1 MIAPMQIMPMQQRH
15 VADIA
20 ALEAATF
27 SAPWDEASVRAELKN
42 PLALWLVAEG
52 AGGNDAASEAGNPGA
67 GETVK
72 TGAGE
77 AGKPGAGEMA
87 VLGYVG
93 SQSCFEDADILN
105 VCVAPAAR
113 RRGVAEALMR
123 ELEARLAPNG
133 IEKITLEVR
142 ASNEPAIRLYEKLG
156 YTQVGVR
163 KGYYEKPREDALILQ
178 KKLRIER

>member
-1 MIAPMQIMPMQQRH
+1 MIVPMHETH
-15 VADIA
+15 VSAIA
-20 ALEAATF
+20 ALEAANF
-27 SAPWDEASVRAELKN
+27 SAPWDEAAVRGELEN
-42 PLALWLVAEG
+42 PLALWLVAV
-52 AGGNDAASEAGNPGA
+52 
-67 GETVK
+67 GEDGT
-72 TGAGE
+72 
-77 AGKPGAGEMA
+77 

-133 IEKITLEVR
+133 VEKITLEVR
-142 ASNEPAIRLYEKLG
+142 ASNDPAIRLYEKLG

-178 KKLRIER
+178 KELIER